1 MASHPEIWSQV
12 TAEVTDKDKAVTG
25 KDKEV
30 TVPALNSLTFLHCCL
45 LETLRLYPPASLHV
59 REALSD
65 DTLPSGLHVRRGQLT
80 PCFPTA
86 RAIGVYKLAVEPYRP
101 AVIRAVQIC
110 YGMCYSII

>member
-45 LETLRLYPPASLHV
+45 LETLRLYPPVLPPRTTARRVVLHV
-59 REALSD
+59 PD
-65 DTLPSGLHVRRGQLT
+65 W
-80 PCFPTA
+80 
-86 RAIGVYKLAVEPYRP
+86 
-101 AVIRAVQIC
+101 
-110 YGMCYSII
+110 